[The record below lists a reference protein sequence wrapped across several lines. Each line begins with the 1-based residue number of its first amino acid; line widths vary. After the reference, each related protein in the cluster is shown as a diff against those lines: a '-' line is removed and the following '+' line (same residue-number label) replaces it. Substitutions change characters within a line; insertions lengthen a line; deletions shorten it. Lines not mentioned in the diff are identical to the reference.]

1 MKLDGAFAGLA
12 DPRTGP
18 AQRHDL
24 REMILM
30 ALCAVLCG
38 ADNWVDVAEW
48 AEDNESWL
56 RRYLV
61 LEYGTPS
68 HDTFSR
74 VFRILDAKMF
84 EQCSETGSPDWP
96 A

>member
-1 MKLDGAFAGLA
+1 MTLNEAFSGLA

-38 ADNWVDVAEW
+38 AD
-48 AEDNESWL
+48 
-56 RRYLV
+56 
-61 LEYGTPS
+61 
-68 HDTFSR
+68 
-74 VFRILDAKMF
+74 
-84 EQCSETGSPDWP
+84 
-96 A
+96 

>member
-1 MKLDGAFAGLA
+1 MTLNEAFAELA

-38 ADNWVDVAEW
+38 VNQ
-48 AEDNESWL
+48 
-56 RRYLV
+56 R
-61 LEYGTPS
+61 
-68 HDTFSR
+68 
-74 VFRILDAKMF
+74 AKL
-84 EQCSETGSPDWP
+84 TIY
-96 A
+96 

>member
-1 MKLDGAFAGLA
+1 MTLTEAFAVLI

-38 ADNWVDVAEW
+38 ENTWMDIAEW
-48 AEDNESWL
+48 AEDQGN
-56 RRYLV
+56 
-61 LEYGTPS
+61 
-68 HDTFSR
+68 
-74 VFRILDAKMF
+74 RI
-84 EQCSETGSPDWP
+84 
-96 A
+96 